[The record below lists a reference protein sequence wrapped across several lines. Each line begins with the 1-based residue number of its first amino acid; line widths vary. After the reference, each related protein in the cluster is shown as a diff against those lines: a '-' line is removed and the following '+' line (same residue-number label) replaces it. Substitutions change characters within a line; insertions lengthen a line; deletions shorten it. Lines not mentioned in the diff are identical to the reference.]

1 MVERGLGGAYLTV
14 IVRGREHRNA
24 GSTSGA
30 EDAVED
36 PAAGM
41 DDVRAEA
48 SDEVSESPGE
58 VWIRDRREEQVGPGG
73 VCPRHARHCHRQAV
87 YLDAV
92 ELLPISGFR
101 MARGR

>member
-1 MVERGLGGAYLTV
+1 MIEHRFGGAHLTV
-14 IVRGREHRNA
+14 IVRGREDRNA

-48 SDEVSESPGE
+48 SDEDSESPGE
-58 VWIRDRREEQVGPGG
+58 VWIRDRREEQVGLGG
-73 VCPRHARHCHRQAV
+73 VCSRHARHCHWQAV

-92 ELLPISGFR
+92 ELLPTSGFR
-101 MARGR
+101 MARG